1 MEDYNYIG
9 NISTVIKLMG
19 MMFAGWIIA
28 IAASNGLDL
37 GVDASILGE
46 VIGALIGLGFGYID
60 AKYPNSFKFLGNSE
74 PVLND
79 TVDDGENY
87 A

>member
-1 MEDYNYIG
+1 MTDYNYVG

-60 AKYPNSFKFLGNSE
+60 AKYPNSFKFLGNSDIIPDE
-74 PVLND
+74 
-79 TVDDGENY
+79 TIDDGEDY
-87 A
+87 V